1 MIAVLLQC
9 TPPHHTTP
17 FHRVCFRLLSC
28 HNWIWW
34 FFFFENFQ
42 THTWTRT
49 LCACSIIHAAKL
61 WWKNFVWKSVGTGTV
76 TYHFSL
82 SYFFYSLSC
91 STLVSL
97 TSCMVTPHHTTP
109 HVRLL
114 VICVLASHNEMVCT
128 IWKLFMH
135 VLAEKSEKKGARAQN
150 TCKNKRCLC
159 SLSLSAYSERKTLTY
174 TDQTYH
180 FHTMLAK
187 DEIIT
192 RIVERWANAK
202 CSGRQKT
209 HTQREK

>member
-1 MIAVLLQC
+1 MIAGLLQC
-9 TPPHHTTP
+9 TPPHHSIPP

-28 HNWIWW
+28 HNRIWW

-97 TSCMVTPHHTTP
+97 TSCMVTPHHTT
-109 HVRLL
+109 
-114 VICVLASHNEMVCT
+114 
-128 IWKLFMH
+128 
-135 VLAEKSEKKGARAQN
+135 
-150 TCKNKRCLC
+150 C
-159 SLSLSAYSERKTLTY
+159 SLVSHLCFSIAQWNGLYHLKTLY
-174 TDQTYH
+174 ACACREEREERRPS
-180 FHTMLAK
+180 AK
-187 DEIIT
+187 H
-192 RIVERWANAK
+192 V
-202 CSGRQKT
+202 
-209 HTQREK
+209 